1 MKFPVFSQLAGNLA
15 PETGSLETASSSA
28 TNCSGGGLRLE
39 PGRDSRS
46 PLRSQ
51 GLDYEVQG
59 GNLCKMQ
66 AECNLFALTYGSTR
80 DLDFSQVPRSP
91 EPRPATVISAL
102 AGKLSPKIS

>member
-1 MKFPVFSQLAGNLA
+1 M
-15 PETGSLETASSSA
+15 
-28 TNCSGGGLRLE
+28 E

-80 DLDFSQVPRSP
+80 DL
-91 EPRPATVISAL
+91 TVLTSAKYRDPL
-102 AGKLSPKIS
+102 NLDQHLRTCETSADRVLLGFNSCQD